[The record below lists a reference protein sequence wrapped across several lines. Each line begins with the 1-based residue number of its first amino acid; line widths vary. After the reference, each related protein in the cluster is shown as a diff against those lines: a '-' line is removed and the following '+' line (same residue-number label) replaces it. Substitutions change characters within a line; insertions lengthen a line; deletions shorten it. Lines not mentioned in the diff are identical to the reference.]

1 MEITAALIK
10 NVNNALLDLRR
21 WLRFKSYY
29 DDPIESTV
37 ESMLSGV
44 LIMAN
49 YFEKRGV
56 ISPDDMIG
64 EANRTTEDISAKLNE
79 QMAKLERTVNLID
92 SQITAIQKK
101 NKKVRD
107 ENERMRKE
115 IERIKV

>member
-10 NVNNALLDLRR
+10 NVNSALLDLRR

-37 ESMLSGV
+37 ENMLSSV
-44 LIMAN
+44 LIMAD

-107 ENERMRKE
+107 ENERMRRE